1 MEEPLKAEEKN
12 KSADISKQKEQCLV
26 PCDVQAKILRGEKQ
40 YMCSMYSYRILSTT
54 SCAML
59 CYAFLCYAMLC
70 CANLFF
76 NLLEHMWQTLTE
88 LPTVQIWD
96 AVCSWDNEVNHA
108 TFSL

>member
-1 MEEPLKAEEKN
+1 
-12 KSADISKQKEQCLV
+12 
-26 PCDVQAKILRGEKQ
+26 
-40 YMCSMYSYRILSTT
+40 
-54 SCAML
+54 ML

>member
-1 MEEPLKAEEKN
+1 
-12 KSADISKQKEQCLV
+12 
-26 PCDVQAKILRGEKQ
+26 
-40 YMCSMYSYRILSTT
+40 
-54 SCAML
+54 ML

-108 TFSL
+108 AGDRQIQAVAHPTCLCYPLNICSSLC